1 MLNWH
6 CKSYQQLSADQLF
19 AIYRARQQVF
29 IVEQNCP
36 YPDIDLLDKQCLH
49 LFACQESTNS
59 STEPEILAYLRIIPP
74 ATQYPEA
81 SFGRVLTTEA
91 ARGTG
96 AGKALV
102 TKALEQ
108 LALTYPSA
116 PIKISAQYYLQKFYA
131 GFGFDTISDIYL
143 EDDIE
148 HLDMLLKRN

>member
-1 MLNWH
+1 MLNWY
-6 CKSYQQLSADQLF
+6 CKSYQQRSKNQLF
-19 AIYRARQQVF
+19 SIYKARQQVF

-49 LFACQESTNS
+49 LFACQQTTNT

-74 ATQYPEA
+74 AAQYPQA

-102 TKALEQ
+102 AKALEQ
-108 LALTYPSA
+108 LAQTYPSA
-116 PIKISAQYYLQKFYA
+116 PIKISAQSYLQKFYA
-131 GFGFDTISDIYL
+131 DFGFVTISDVYL

>member
-6 CKSYQQLSADQLF
+6 CKSYQQLSANQLF
-19 AIYRARQQVF
+19 AIYQARQQVF

-49 LFACQESTNS
+49 LFACNDATEKDP
-59 STEPEILAYLRIIPP
+59 EPEILAYLRIIPP
-74 ATQYPEA
+74 ATQYPQA

-96 AGKALV
+96 AGKTLV
-102 TKALEQ
+102 AKALQHLEQ
-108 LALTYPSA
+108 AHPSVD
-116 PIKISAQYYLQKFYA
+116 IKISAQLYLQKFYA
-131 GFGFDTISDIYL
+131 NFGFVTISDVYL

-148 HLDMLLKRN
+148 HLDMLLKHD